1 MTSISKNTPTGGGL
15 SSTIT
20 GGQGSYKL
28 QAEDDLQIHEKDF
41 FFKAADKTDKTISDN
56 RQHFS
61 LQFVVR
67 RWQKIAGENAYIS
80 TFLDFSEKQT
90 GKEFIV

>member
-41 FFKAADKTDKTISDN
+41 F
-56 RQHFS
+56 
-61 LQFVVR
+61 L
-67 RWQKIAGENAYIS
+67 
-80 TFLDFSEKQT
+80 KQLT
-90 GKEFIV
+90 KLIKQ